1 MDGTRNYYSWSHVP
15 NHHRT
20 EKQILKRHR
29 RLKKHAQPV
38 GTITYI
44 FDKPRCR
51 PKYIEPVPPDECE
64 RLRQKLQLFGPDA
77 ADQWVLYCLDQAG
90 QLVTCNLYDVDNTE
104 PITAFTEKEA
114 TTLLEYMVWDGSH
127 EDHYITEAQVDG
139 QRQRKTW
146 KSEISTPTLATHL
159 AGERYFGVKKGRMTM
174 QIAPELDRHSGEVPG
189 EYHVIKTLKTGQV
202 LTRRFPHLRFAPE
215 VNARNGSVRFF
226 GWLPDY
232 LPIAQAEGVAEEVRN
247 ALQHELPE
255 YDFSRMEIYPSSSP
269 QIFAPLRADKI
280 TVIGT
285 GVLRKVKKYRM
296 EKYNGK
302 KRRAYYEA
310 HSCADYLTW
319 IYFSDTQYN
328 EQVFEQ
334 VLREA
339 VARCPD
345 KPAAEAKPAAE
356 RRQPAKKQRPPSG
369 GMGSIGSL
377 KGRCASALVRFWSE
391 LDVPEDDTI
400 GKYVIVTLRILKFEG
415 LARDEAVAWVE
426 DRLQALKYT
435 EFSDRL
441 TDNFEELQRVMA
453 FAVEAVWTN
462 NGYQKDPV
470 MSEAKLKATVAAW
483 SRRGFKLHDPATWD
497 KDKQAVV
504 PDLKLVWTAEL
515 LALIPEV
522 EKTAYCSYDQAKR
535 FTEKVL
541 AFVECNNELAESM
554 VGTLL
559 EEVGIKGKCRQK
571 QHDVRKLLVDKDLL
585 LKQKNY
591 FSDPDTGYR
600 HGNFYICGPG
610 VRFEEPV
617 PHTPHTVSISYLSVV
632 FSPVDSTSDDWLDFV
647 MEDRR
652 LACDRRY
659 RERLRQLNRLFS
671 RAA

>member
-1 MDGTRNYYSWSHVP
+1 M
-15 NHHRT
+15 
-20 EKQILKRHR
+20 
-29 RLKKHAQPV
+29 
-38 GTITYI
+38 
-44 FDKPRCR
+44 
-51 PKYIEPVPPDECE
+51 
-64 RLRQKLQLFGPDA
+64 
-77 ADQWVLYCLDQAG
+77 
-90 QLVTCNLYDVDNTE
+90 
-104 PITAFTEKEA
+104 
-114 TTLLEYMVWDGSH
+114 TL
-127 EDHYITEAQVDG
+127 
-139 QRQRKTW
+139 
-146 KSEISTPTLATHL
+146 
-159 AGERYFGVKKGRMTM
+159 

-285 GVLRKVKKYRM
+285 GVLGKVKKYRM
-296 EKYNGK
+296 ERYNGK

-310 HSCADYLTW
+310 HSCADYLNW
-319 IYFSDTQYN
+319 IYFSDTQYT

-415 LARDEAVAWVE
+415 LSSDEAVAWVE

-441 TDNFEELQRVMA
+441 TDNFGELQRVTA
-453 FAVEAVWTN
+453 FAVDAVWKN

-470 MSEAKLKATVAAW
+470 TSEAKLKAAVEAW
-483 SRRGFKLHDPATWD
+483 GKKGFRLHDPATWD
-497 KDKQAVV
+497 KHKQAVV
-504 PDLKLVWTAEL
+504 PELKLVWTASL
-515 LALIPEV
+515 LGLIPDIERI
-522 EKTAYCSYDQAKR
+522 AYCDCDQAKR
-535 FTEKVL
+535 FIEKVL
-541 AFVECNNELAESM
+541 AFVEANNELAESM
-554 VGTLL
+554 VGRLL

-571 QHDVRKLLVDKDLL
+571 QHDVRKLLVDKGLL

-610 VRFEEPV
+610 VRFEESV
-617 PHTPHTVSISYLSVV
+617 PHTTHNVSICYLSLEVM
-632 FSPVDSTSDDWLDFV
+632 PVDSTSDDWLDFV